1 MTESEV
7 VKAIRKQR
15 EEIARNELDTLR
27 RMARLWVPSYR
38 YLQEQVSA
46 LMRIIQDKQN
56 KGDPVEMEYIYS
68 LRRYQT
74 MMEQAAV
81 TIRKYNKAIAGLING
96 AEAEATDLGQSNA
109 SSVISI
115 AEPDHELWTRVNRR
129 ETTIAA
135 GMTAEGSPLDS
146 LLEKSFGQMKEGME
160 QALITGI
167 STGQGSAWIADQIM
181 QAAQIPERRA
191 LLIARTEVNR
201 AYRQSNWNQMRSS
214 RAVLGYRRM
223 CYPDTACFACLMLDK
238 EFYPIDSEPC
248 DHPNGK
254 CSFVPVTRHFDP
266 GNDPGW
272 QGGREYFDSLPED
285 AQRKLMGPGRFDL
298 WKQGGVDP
306 RDMVW
311 IKPNK
316 VWGGSPAIRPLEDL
330 QFKQNVFTNHLSQ
343 YSRPISSSKR
353 NLIEYEDLPQSPE
366 DAQKFEELSTRV
378 YKNFHFRLSDE
389 VKGLDYGN
397 VSAGIEAIIETAD
410 RFPELKNIIS
420 GFGVIKDGGNL
431 MQTVGNGT
439 VNFNRLFY
447 AISTKTNMLTELQTA
462 PDKPKAIKNYSEKS
476 IGYHEAGHLLS
487 ILIGYKKGGSMAYA
501 SYTYKT
507 GEIAQNIIR
516 EAVKSYNLRY
526 NSRRK
531 WLDIAGNISDR
542 AKINQNETFA
552 ECVSDYMTNRSKSNR
567 FSKIV
572 WELIERELDQNG
584 NI

>member
-1 MTESEV
+1 MKRPSLTESEV

-46 LMRIIQDKQN
+46 LMRIIQDKQD

-68 LRRYQT
+68 LKRYQT

-201 AYRQSNWNQMRSS
+201 AYRQSNWNQMRGS

-238 EFYPIDSEPC
+238 EFYPIDSEPR

-254 CSFVPVTRHFDP
+254 CSFVPVTRHYDP

-306 RDMVW
+306 RDMVY
-311 IKPNK
+311 IKPNQT
-316 VWGGSPAIRPLEDL
+316 WGGSPAVRTLESIKMEMRPRFVSAPAVRDMANGL
-330 QFKQNVFTNHLSQ
+330 
-343 YSRPISSSKR
+343 R
-353 NLIEYEDLPQSPE
+353 QSPFRILNEQEIESLRE
-366 DAQKFEELSTRV
+366 DIQAIGADESVFRFNYGTRTAYHDDDDFISVRGDVLPDPYSNKARDKMSSRAALAHEYHGHRANRNTPLPSGSWNDEFRASYMAAKNSPGLSTEDR
-378 YKNFHFRLSDE
+378 YYLIQD
-389 VKGLDYGN
+389 
-397 VSAGIEAIIETAD
+397 AID
-410 RFPELKNIIS
+410 RA
-420 GFGVIKDGGNL
+420 
-431 MQTVGNGT
+431 Q
-439 VNFNRLFY
+439 
-447 AISTKTNMLTELQTA
+447 
-462 PDKPKAIKNYSEKS
+462 
-476 IGYHEAGHLLS
+476 EAG
-487 ILIGYKKGGSMAYA
+487 
-501 SYTYKT
+501 
-507 GEIAQNIIR
+507 
-516 EAVKSYNLRY
+516 VKIRY
-526 NSRRK
+526 NSFMQEVLYGGIYK
-531 WLDIAGNISDR
+531 
-542 AKINQNETFA
+542 
-552 ECVSDYMTNRSKSNR
+552 
-567 FSKIV
+567 
-572 WELIERELDQNG
+572 
-584 NI
+584 